1 MPPKPPPKKITSLR
15 QIDIS
20 KLDVKDLQNIDY
32 QKILKDVRQR
42 PDTAIS
48 FAAPVIA
55 IFICFNLFTKF
66 QAEQKNLST
75 KISEMKEKV
84 KLLEEYKNA
93 QTELETFKKSLPPK
107 ITENEFINKVTDLA
121 VKNNIQIESYTP
133 GQSRTDTI
141 SDLISINL
149 IANAVDF
156 ADMGRFIFDIEH
168 SGLAIRLN
176 NWSGVMGARSQ
187 AGGSRRTA
195 QSTGANEL
203 VYNFR
208 LDISSVTF
216 KL

>member
-66 QAEQKNLST
+66 QAEQKKMST

-84 KLLEEYKNA
+84 KLLEEYKSV
-93 QTELETFKKSLPPK
+93 QTELETFTKSLPPK
-107 ITENEFINKVTDLA
+107 ITENEFINKITDLA

-168 SGLAIRLN
+168 AGLAIRIN
-176 NWSGVMGARSQ
+176 SWGGVMGARSQ
-187 AGGSRRTA
+187 AGASRRTA
-195 QSTGANEL
+195 PSADSNEL
-203 VYNFR
+203 VINFR
-208 LDISSVTF
+208 MDISSVTF